1 MKTLTAYI
9 EYDEHTKLY
18 VGLIPG
24 LPGVHT
30 QAETL
35 DELNKNIKEVIELC
49 IEENPDLLKDMPK
62 FIGVQQIEVA

>member
-9 EYDEHTKLY
+9 EYDEQTKLF

-24 LPGVHT
+24 ITGAHT

-35 DELNKNIKEVIELC
+35 DELNKNLKEVLELY
-49 IEENPDLLKDMPK
+49 IEENPDLYCHS
-62 FIGVQQIEVA
+62 EA

>member
-9 EYDEHTKLY
+9 EYDEQTKLY

-35 DELNKNIKEVIELC
+35 DELNKNIKEVLELC
-49 IEENPDLLKDMPK
+49 MEENPDLLKDIPK